1 LEKKN
6 NKIELRNEKKLLFIF
21 WYAHSFPMFFKTQEK
36 GKMSAF
42 HFHSDQNSFFV
53 WLWLHAD
60 SCVDRIGL
68 VHKCCA
74 PFKRLLLL

>member
-1 LEKKN
+1 LEKI

-21 WYAHSFPMFFKTQEK
+21 WYAHSFAMFFKTQEK

-42 HFHSDQNSFFV
+42 HFHSNQNSFFV

-60 SCVDRIGL
+60 SCVARIGL
-68 VHKCCA
+68 VHKCA